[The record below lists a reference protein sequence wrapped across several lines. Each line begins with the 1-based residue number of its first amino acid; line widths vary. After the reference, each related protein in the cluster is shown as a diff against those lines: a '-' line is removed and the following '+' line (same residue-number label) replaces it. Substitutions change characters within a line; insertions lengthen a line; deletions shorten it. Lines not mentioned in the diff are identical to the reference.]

1 MEIRL
6 FRLKLPLKNG
16 FRIAHGSY
24 SFRENLFLELREGKA
39 VAWGEAPIVP
49 YYHLTIDE
57 VEADLRR
64 GLAALS
70 DGVSFPLEGKS
81 APEFAHPV
89 SRAAFGAA
97 LLSLRARLEGKT
109 EAELLGLGSGA
120 EAASAPP
127 TSFTVAY
134 DDDPE
139 AMAAVAA
146 SCGFRRLKVK
156 AGIPGDIERIRL
168 LRERLPEAIIRVDAN
183 QGWSPAEA
191 PGKLRE
197 LERLGIELLEEPIA
211 GSPAEFERLAASTA
225 IPILLDESARSL
237 DDLRRYAREAPSLA
251 GFVVKTAKNG
261 GPAASL
267 ALIRAAA
274 DEGLR
279 AMLSSM
285 VETSLGAGSALLL
298 APLCAWCDLDAPLLL
313 AEDPFGGLG
322 YEDES
327 PRLAPG
333 GVFPGPALAASLTGL
348 EPLKP

>member
-1 MEIRL
+1 MDIKI

-24 SFRENLFLELREGKA
+24 SFRENLFLELREGNA

-57 VEADLRR
+57 VEADLRQ
-64 GLAALS
+64 GLRALS
-70 DGVSFPLEGKS
+70 DGRAFSLEGRP
-81 APEFAHPV
+81 APGFAHPV
-89 SRAAFGAA
+89 SRAAFEAA
-97 LLSLRARLEGKT
+97 LLSLLARIAGAT
-109 EAELLGLGSGA
+109 EAELLGLGAGG
-120 EAASAPP
+120 EAALAPP

-146 SCGFRRLKVK
+146 ACGFRRLKVK

-168 LRERLPEAIIRVDAN
+168 LRERLPGAIIRVDAN
-183 QGWSPAEA
+183 QGWSPDEA

-211 GSPAEFERLAASTA
+211 GSPAEFERLAADTS

-237 DDLRRYAREAPSLA
+237 DDLRRYAKEAPSLA

-274 DEGLR
+274 DLGLR

-285 VETSLGAGSALLL
+285 VETSLGVGSALRL

-313 AEDPFGGLG
+313 TEDPFRGLS
-322 YEDES
+322 YVDEA
-327 PRLAPG
+327 PRLAPE
-333 GVFPGPALAASLTGL
+333 GVLPGPDLACLLAGL